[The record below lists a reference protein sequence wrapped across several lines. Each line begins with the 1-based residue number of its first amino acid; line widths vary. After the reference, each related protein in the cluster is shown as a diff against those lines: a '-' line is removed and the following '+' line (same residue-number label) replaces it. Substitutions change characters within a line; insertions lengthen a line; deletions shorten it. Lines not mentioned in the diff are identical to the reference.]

1 MKGFATVYD
10 RTWVTEEG
18 QQGEWVWYSEGDGYN
33 IMFDGDFTGG
43 INPEVTK
50 WCHDTWPNPH
60 LLRFYPASADANSV
74 DMLWIKQKKDL
85 LTFLL
90 RWA

>member
-1 MKGFATVYD
+1 MGYRIVYD

-18 QQGEWVWYSEGDGYN
+18 AQGDWMWYSEGDGYN
-33 IMFDGDFTGG
+33 IFNDSEFTGR
-43 INPEVTK
+43 IPPEVSK
-50 WCHDTWPNPH
+50 WCHDTWNNPH
-60 LLRFYPASADANSV
+60 LMRYYPGAADANAT
-74 DMLWIKQKKDL
+74 DMIWIKQKKDL